1 MRFGRIKVDIKAEL
15 RLCLLHL
22 SNSKN
27 KLCYPLPL
35 KILISHAFSQL
46 CFLFAANGWQ
56 TVALA
61 VP

>member
-1 MRFGRIKVDIKAEL
+1 MRFRAHQSGYQGRASALPFAFKQF
-15 RLCLLHL
+15 
-22 SNSKN
+22 KN

>member
-1 MRFGRIKVDIKAEL
+1 VDIKAEL